1 MIFIIIRIIVLSLVL
16 FLLLKKD
23 KVNKSKT
30 KKIILIAVSIA
41 LFVVSALIP
50 FENVFITFST
60 PEASYKYHN
69 QGTPVICVEGQDTDL
84 VVGQKGDSYIYNI
97 APKTANG
104 WKLGMGYELK
114 NIYQTIDSANK
125 NLISVFRYKN
135 TNEFYLVVTNI
146 EGESLSVHDN
156 LNSAFVLSEKTDKN
170 GSANDYVYYTYINAL
185 DNNYVLS
192 LNDIDISLGEL
203 ALKDV

>member
-1 MIFIIIRIIVLSLVL
+1 MIFIVIRIIILLLVL
-16 FLLLKKD
+16 VLLLKKD

-30 KKIILIAVSIA
+30 KKIIIIAVSVA

-84 VVGQKGDSYIYNI
+84 IVGQKGNSYIYNI
-97 APKTANG
+97 APKTASG

-114 NIYQTIDSANK
+114 NIYQSIDSANK
-125 NLISVFRYKN
+125 NLINVFRYKN

-156 LNSAFVLSEKTDKN
+156 LNSAFVLSEKTV
-170 GSANDYVYYTYINAL
+170 SANDYAYYAYINAL
-185 DNNYVLS
+185 DDNYVLS

>member
-1 MIFIIIRIIVLSLVL
+1 MIFIVIRIIVLSLVL

-30 KKIILIAVSIA
+30 KKIVIIAVSVA

-84 VVGQKGDSYIYNI
+84 IVGQKE
-97 APKTANG
+97 TA
-104 WKLGMGYELK
+104 
-114 NIYQTIDSANK
+114 IFT
-125 NLISVFRYKN
+125 
-135 TNEFYLVVTNI
+135 
-146 EGESLSVHDN
+146 
-156 LNSAFVLSEKTDKN
+156 
-170 GSANDYVYYTYINAL
+170 
-185 DNNYVLS
+185 
-192 LNDIDISLGEL
+192 ISLRKLRVGGN
-203 ALKDV
+203 

>member
-1 MIFIIIRIIVLSLVL
+1 MIFIVIRIIVLSLVL

-30 KKIILIAVSIA
+30 KKIVIIAVSVA

-69 QGTPVICVEGQDTDL
+69 QGTPIICVEGQDTDL
-84 VVGQKGDSYIYNI
+84 IVGQKGDSYIYNI
-97 APKTANG
+97 APKTASG

-114 NIYQTIDSANK
+114 NIYQSIDSANK
-125 NLISVFRYKN
+125 NLINVFRYKN

-156 LNSAFVLSEKTDKN
+156 LNSAFVLSEKT

-192 LNDIDISLGEL
+192 LNDIDIYLGEL